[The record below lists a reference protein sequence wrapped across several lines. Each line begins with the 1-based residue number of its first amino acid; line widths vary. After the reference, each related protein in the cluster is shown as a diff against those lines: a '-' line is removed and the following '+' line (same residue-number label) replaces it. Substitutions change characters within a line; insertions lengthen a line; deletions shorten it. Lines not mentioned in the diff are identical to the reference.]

1 MTRMLSP
8 SRACSIG
15 PFNIADSGFGKF
27 EIRDNEDGEAITLDN
42 FDETDAMADPILN
55 SPRSIEACRMLGLEF
70 SELIFHPLEYFLSSS
85 KGFCRTL
92 EDREFAAKRAAR
104 YEKNRQI
111 QLRNV
116 RAQRHE
122 LIEAQ
127 LQKLQGHM
135 SLKTRTFCRSPVG
148 AARLGFGITPKCCS
162 TEAQALT
169 VIEREKRELERI
181 QQRQAL
187 EVQQMLNFEYKLTEL
202 QQERERKEIEQKR
215 REELLVME
223 RIQRQREVDELKR
236 RREIERA
243 EQHRQKLQVAKQQAL
258 EQRRDLRRREQR
270 AKQEEARRLRDAQL
284 SERERQ
290 RHHEEARKQ
299 NEMFHVAQA
308 REAAR
313 KSLEMQEREARLEQ
327 ERERHRQL
335 KARELA
341 EKQARNSARI
351 ANVLHE
357 KDLQRSAQ
365 LEEAARKQQLIDERR
380 QALEYERRMKE
391 EEGRLQGLR
400 KKEAIEGVQRQLA
413 MIEEKRREQLQ
424 EKERLAQLRL
434 VQREYEKE
442 QHLKAQQREE
452 RRLERERRSA
462 YERMEAH
469 LHEKQAA
476 VLRKTKMKAMAA
488 QRMQEYKHASVR
500 ARLQDAKLRE
510 EEIQSALQRKNR
522 QDEYRAK
529 LLLSRIETDNHRIE
543 HLQEQRASLIRRR
556 QEIKQRAGRQKHE
569 ILESFYKMKVTKK
582 LNLPKHIRLKI
593 GIGRPRSASEALYP
607 TQSLQTESKGVERPS
622 GNSRRPMSAVARRS
636 RCATISRQRITS
648 RERQNTSDTDSCCG
662 SHSAESAEEFV
673 NFADEKI
680 IAMINDLQRRQN
692 EELLEVLQEEHHA
705 EEQREHLLHQA
716 SADPRERGRIER
728 LFDIERGL
736 ASERIMQITHR
747 HECTLA
753 AMMHELQAI

>member
-1 MTRMLSP
+1 MLSP

-127 LQKLQGHM
+127 LQKLQGLM

-243 EQHRQKLQVAKQQAL
+243 EQHRQELQVAKQQAL

-299 NEMFHVAQA
+299 NEM
-308 REAAR
+308 
-313 KSLEMQEREARLEQ
+313 
-327 ERERHRQL
+327 QL